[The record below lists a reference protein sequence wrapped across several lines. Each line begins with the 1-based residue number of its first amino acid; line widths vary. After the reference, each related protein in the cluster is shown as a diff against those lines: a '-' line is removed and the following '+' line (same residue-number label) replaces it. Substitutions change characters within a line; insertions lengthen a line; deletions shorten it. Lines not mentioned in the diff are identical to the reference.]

1 MFTRFSDMVTNLFI
15 KSSVI
20 QEEDKDLYQY
30 GVEQICNIIQN
41 ILTTAIIGALYSMI
55 PEILIFMFAYIPL
68 RIYAGGFH
76 AKTPF
81 RCYLC
86 SVVITVIALSVMKFI
101 EFPYFICIIIVA
113 ASSTVILKAAPI
125 EDKNKPLDSVE
136 KTVFRKRTV
145 LIWLTE
151 TILLLIFLILK
162 FDLFIVPISLSMLL
176 EGVMVI
182 LAIIKNKK

>member
-1 MFTRFSDMVTNLFI
+1 MFTHFSDMVTNLFI

-30 GVEQICNIIQN
+30 GVEQICNIILN
-41 ILTTAIIGALYSMI
+41 ILTTVIIGTLYGMI

-86 SVVITVIALSVMKFI
+86 SVAIAVIALSVMKFTEI
-101 EFPYFICIIIVA
+101 PYFICIIIVA

-125 EDKNKPLDSVE
+125 EDKNKPLDSTE
-136 KTVFRKRTV
+136 KVVFRKRTV
-145 LIWLTE
+145 FVWLTE
-151 TILLLIFLILK
+151 IVLLLLFLILK
-162 FDLFIVPISLSMLL
+162 LNLFVVPISLSMLL

-182 LAIIKNKK
+182 LGIIKNKQ

>member
-1 MFTRFSDMVTNLFI
+1 MFTHLSDMITNLFV

-30 GVEQICNIIQN
+30 GVEQICNIILN
-41 ILTTAIIGALYSMI
+41 ILTTVIIGALYGMI

-86 SVVITVIALSVMKFI
+86 SVAITVIALSVMKFVEI
-101 EFPYFICIIIVA
+101 PYFICIIA
-113 ASSTVILKAAPI
+113 AAVSSTVILKATPI
-125 EDKNKPLDSVE
+125 EDKNKPLDSTE
-136 KTVFRKRTV
+136 KAVFRKCTV
-145 LIWLTE
+145 FVWLAE
-151 TILLLIFLILK
+151 IILLLLFSILK
-162 FDLFIVPISLSMLL
+162 LDLFVVPISLSMLL
-176 EGVMVI
+176 EGVMVV
-182 LAIIKNKK
+182 LGIIKNKQ

>member
-1 MFTRFSDMVTNLFI
+1 MFTHFSDIITNLFV

-30 GVEQICNIIQN
+30 GVEQICNIILN
-41 ILTTAIIGALYSMI
+41 ILTTVIIGTLYGMI

-86 SVVITVIALSVMKFI
+86 SVVITVIAISVMKFTEI
-101 EFPYFICIIIVA
+101 HYFIYIIA
-113 ASSTVILKAAPI
+113 AAVSSTVILKAAPI
-125 EDKNKPLDSVE
+125 EDKNKPLDSTE
-136 KTVFRKRTV
+136 KAVFRKRTV
-145 LIWLTE
+145 FVWLAE
-151 TILLLIFLILK
+151 IILLLLFSILK
-162 FDLFIVPISLSMLL
+162 LDLFVVPISLSMLL
-176 EGVMVI
+176 EGVMVV
-182 LAIIKNKK
+182 LGIIKNKQ

>member
-1 MFTRFSDMVTNLFI
+1 MFTRFSDMVTSLFI

-30 GVEQICNIIQN
+30 GVEQICNIILN
-41 ILTTAIIGALYSMI
+41 ILTTFIIGALYGMI

-86 SVVITVIALSVMKFI
+86 SVVITVIAISVMKFI
-101 EFPYFICIIIVA
+101 EIPYFICIIATV

-136 KTVFRKRTV
+136 KIVFKKRTV
-145 LIWLTE
+145 LIWLAE
-151 TILLLIFLILK
+151 IILLFLFSILK
-162 FDLFIVPISLSMLL
+162 MDLFVVPISLSMLL
-176 EGVMVI
+176 EGIMVI
-182 LAIIKNKK
+182 LGIIKNKQ